1 MPIPAIFRAAVLPPD
16 DLIIGDYAFKVNT
29 STEYIYLILCPSGHG
44 RRPRRTPPDTGG
56 KSPETAGMTGSPGQP
71 PALISHKPAHRHA
84 AAARPPR
91 GCAVGAARLRAGTAA
106 RLRVAAP
113 YCELPGAARPVTGDA
128 APHEKRHPIGCLILF
143 ISFRFLLS
151 RSIDFLSKHQRR
163 PAYLPAVLCLKAHD
177 SIRHLALPG
186 CKFHIL
192 PDS

>member
-91 GCAVGAARLRAGTAA
+91 GCAVGAARRRAGTA

-113 YCELPGAARPVTGDA
+113 YCELPGAMRPVTGDT
-128 APHEKRHPIGCLILF
+128 APHGQRPAELHNPRITQMASYPASNCTE
-143 ISFRFLLS
+143 
-151 RSIDFLSKHQRR
+151 LSKRYPQIVHRQE
-163 PAYLPAVLCLKAHD
+163 VNF
-177 SIRHLALPG
+177 I
-186 CKFHIL
+186 HIL
-192 PDS
+192 PIL